1 MIKRPAATLVE
12 IIIYFALLAVFL
24 TVAITFSLQII
35 NSSHQVSTESDLS
48 TELALIRSKL
58 QAEMLQAD
66 SIDLPGSTLND
77 PNGVLSLTMD
87 TVAVNP
93 TVLSLVN
100 GNLQIQ
106 YGASSPVTI
115 NSSALTFD
123 SLQFQ
128 VYSSEKAPDH
138 IVLDAVVS
146 VESELDTKDAT
157 VDFHLAS
164 SLRP

>member
-115 NSSALTFD
+115 NSSALRFD
-123 SLQFQ
+123 FLQFQ